1 MEKRKL
7 DGKHEATLGM
17 ILRIGEA
24 RFGAADASIRAAFEA
39 IDNVD
44 RLERNGDRN
53 LVARDWNDTIKTTAD
68 SKI

>member
-1 MEKRKL
+1 
-7 DGKHEATLGM
+7 M